1 MNVEYAEAVWGKS
14 GEGMAEVLM
23 ASFGEGIDK
32 VTLVDTEK
40 GPMEQRVL
48 QIGLDI
54 SHKAI
59 AVCGDNAPNND
70 TFCDHFHRIL
80 KQKYDDDPAL
90 ELVFS
95 EDEEV
100 EFAVSRTFS
109 LLSPKQYLH
118 I

>member
-1 MNVEYAEAVWGKS
+1 MEAVWGKS

-54 SHKAI
+54 AHKVI
-59 AVCGDNAPNND
+59 AVAVA
-70 TFCDHFHRIL
+70 TRRTMIL
-80 KQKYDDDPAL
+80 SVTTSIEY
-90 ELVFS
+90 
-95 EDEEV
+95 
-100 EFAVSRTFS
+100 
-109 LLSPKQYLH
+109 
-118 I
+118 